1 MSGTEKM
8 LLLIAGLVLILVG
21 MGLTGFWSR
30 ASMSRK
36 SKPDLTQFSKWV
48 VADVR
53 PLLWVVTVGCLVLA
67 FYCVYKGYTGALPW
81 IGAMV
86 GLPWTA
92 HGVICAAYIS
102 LCKSDHRRGGI
113 TYDAAKAANFN
124 VPQQTQEQGPEGSVD
139 SPAI

>member
-53 PLLWVVTVGCLVLA
+53 PLLWVVTIGGFVLA

-81 IGAMV
+81 IGGMV
-86 GLPWTA
+86 GLPWAA
-92 HGVICAAYIS
+92 HGVICAAYLS

-124 VPQQTQEQGPEGSVD
+124 VPQQETESSID
-139 SPAI
+139 SPPI